1 MRFIRVNEEEQKL
14 ILPSTKIQQANITIE
29 NLPTDSEDYN
39 DLIDAAIQLADN
51 DVSDGF
57 AEEFATARAAIT
69 TLRNSIVGGIQN
81 IQSTIFRI
89 KGTISSIIGSI
100 TGTLSSITS
109 AIDTIIGAPCTLFNS
124 IKNAGNTMLDL
135 CGIPD
140 GGLFGGTA
148 GSCSGTLRGE
158 TTELD
163 GQTVPATLGK
173 SVITECLVSITE
185 IDEANIDYFIP
196 DSQLVNITISTNLFK
211 YSLLASI
218 MQVCIRTNFLSKE
231 EAVRFTNLIADSLNT
246 FLNRLGDQTDESN
259 YEYLTG
265 NFIDNSLLFAA
276 VEDLRKIFVQ
286 SMYSKSNQ
294 ISSAIDY
301 EVKGDVISTLQLAYE
316 KYEDLDREDE
326 IQEMN
331 ISITHPSFI
340 PAGET
345 IRILDE

>member
-1 MRFIRVNEEEQKL
+1 
-14 ILPSTKIQQANITIE
+14 
-29 NLPTDSEDYN
+29 
-39 DLIDAAIQLADN
+39 
-51 DVSDGF
+51 
-57 AEEFATARAAIT
+57 
-69 TLRNSIVGGIQN
+69 
-81 IQSTIFRI
+81 
-89 KGTISSIIGSI
+89 
-100 TGTLSSITS
+100 
-109 AIDTIIGAPCTLFNS
+109 
-124 IKNAGNTMLDL
+124 
-135 CGIPD
+135 
-140 GGLFGGTA
+140 
-148 GSCSGTLRGE
+148 
-158 TTELD
+158 
-163 GQTVPATLGK
+163 
-173 SVITECLVSITE
+173 
-185 IDEANIDYFIP
+185 
-196 DSQLVNITISTNLFK
+196 
-211 YSLLASI
+211 